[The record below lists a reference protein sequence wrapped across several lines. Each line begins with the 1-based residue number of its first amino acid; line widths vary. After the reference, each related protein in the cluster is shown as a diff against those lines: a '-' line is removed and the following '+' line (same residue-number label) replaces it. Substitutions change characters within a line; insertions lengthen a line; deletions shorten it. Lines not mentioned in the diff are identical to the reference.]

1 MSMANRIG
9 VLIMGGFIAVALIPG
24 YIGYVGGLKNFNAD
38 RAAAYHTDAADRAE
52 VSQNIA
58 NSICPDY
65 KKTLAGNDA
74 DDIAYMKDQFGEI
87 CKNWN
92 GK

>member
-1 MSMANRIG
+1 MSTANRIG

-24 YIGYVGGLKNFNAD
+24 YIGYVGGLKKFNAD
-38 RAAAYHTDAADRAE
+38 RTEAYRMDASDRAE
-52 VSQNIA
+52 FQQNRV
-58 NSICPDY
+58 NSICPKY
-65 KKTLAGNDA
+65 QETLAGDNA
-74 DDIAYMKDQFGEI
+74 DNIALMKREYGEM